1 MSDLE
6 TILTDDQ
13 PSDVPATAEPV
24 QSGDTGVTSA
34 TVPPAVATEQAP
46 PSGYA
51 PLAAV
56 QDERRKRQEAE
67 ARVKQYEQ
75 QLAQRREQA
84 PPPDW
89 YADPQQAAEA
99 MQRQMHEQITL
110 TRVSLSQDWARD
122 RYQDY
127 DEVEQVFTAAA
138 SQDPTLWQKLYRH
151 PNPAKFAYQEGKK
164 FKLLNEIGDDPDA
177 YRQRIIS
184 EATAS
189 QGQGQ
194 PPPQQPRATPRPQ
207 LPTSLAR
214 TVNNQPRDERGKFA
228 GRAEL
233 SDILGD

>member
-6 TILTDDQ
+6 TILTDEQ
-13 PSDVPATAEPV
+13 PSNAPATAEPV
-24 QSGDTGVTSA
+24 QSEDTGVTPA
-34 TVPPAVATEQAP
+34 AAPPAVATEQAP

-67 ARVKQYEQ
+67 ARLKQYEQ

-89 YADPQQAAEA
+89 YAEPEKAAQA
-99 MQRQMHEQITL
+99 MQQQVQFQITQ
-110 TRVSLSQDWARD
+110 TKVALSQDWAREQ
-122 RYQDY
+122 YQDY
-127 DEVEQVFTAAA
+127 DAMEQVFTEAA
-138 SQDPTLWQKLYRH
+138 QQQPHLWQQLYQH
-151 PNPAKFAYQEGKK
+151 PNPAKFAYQQAKK
-164 FKLLNEIGDDPDA
+164 LHAMKEIGDDPEA
-177 YRQRIIS
+177 YRQRII
-184 EATAS
+184 ADYQAS
-189 QGQGQ
+189 QGQSQ

-214 TVNNQPRDERGKFA
+214 TVNNQPRDERGKFQ

>member
-6 TILTDDQ
+6 TILTDNQ
-13 PSDVPATAEPV
+13 PSDAPATAEPV
-24 QSGDTGVTSA
+24 QSENTGVTSA

-67 ARVKQYEQ
+67 ARLKQYEQ
-75 QLAQRREQA
+75 QLAQRHEQA

-89 YADPQQAAEA
+89 YAEPDRAAQIMQQQVQYTIVHNKVA
-99 MQRQMHEQITL
+99 
-110 TRVSLSQDWARD
+110 LSQDLAREQ
-122 RYQDY
+122 YADY
-127 DEVEQVFTAAA
+127 DAMEQVFTEAA
-138 SQDPTLWQKLYRH
+138 QQQPHLWQQLYQH
-151 PNPAKFAYQEGKK
+151 PNPAKFAYQQAKK
-164 FKLLNEIGDDPDA
+164 LHAMREIGDDPEA
-177 YRQRIIS
+177 YRQRII
-184 EATAS
+184 ADYQAS

-214 TVNNQPRDERGKFA
+214 TVSTQPRDERGKFA